1 MIDIEMANGEGMHF
15 ANLRKRE
22 VIKIV
27 QGAGFICIYSIFSP
41 CEFNYFQFRSG
52 VVCEIFCFL
61 CGCVL
66 WSSTYLVLDLACRFS
81 LLE

>member
-27 QGAGFICIYSIFSP
+27 QGAGFICTYFIFSP
-41 CEFNYFQFRSG
+41 
-52 VVCEIFCFL
+52 
-61 CGCVL
+61 
-66 WSSTYLVLDLACRFS
+66 
-81 LLE
+81 